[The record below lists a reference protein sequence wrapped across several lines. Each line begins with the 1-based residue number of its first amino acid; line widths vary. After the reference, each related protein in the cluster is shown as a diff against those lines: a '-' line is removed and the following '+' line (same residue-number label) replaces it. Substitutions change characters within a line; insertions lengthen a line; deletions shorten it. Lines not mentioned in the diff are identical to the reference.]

1 MNFLEE
7 KQGATILQ
15 VRVIPRAART
25 EIQGEHGDE
34 LKIRLNAPPVDGKA
48 NQSLIKF
55 LSKTLHISKGSIRL
69 ISGDSSRSKR
79 LEISGLTA
87 AEIMD
92 KLGLVGK

>member
-1 MNFLEE
+1 MDFLEE
-7 KQGATILQ
+7 KEGAVLLR

-55 LSKTLHISKGSIRL
+55 LSKKLRVPKGAICLR
-69 ISGDSSRSKR
+69 SGESSRSKR
-79 LEISGLTA
+79 LEISGLTIGEVVA
-87 AEIMD
+87 A
-92 KLGLVGK
+92 LGLNP